1 MTAQSP
7 FCYTHNQGVQYTSM
21 RTNIVIDEKLIEQAR
36 KLTALPTKKAV
47 VDEALRTLIRLKEQ
61 EKILSL
67 RGKIQ
72 WRGDLDDLRTGR
84 GYGRR
89 R

>member
-1 MTAQSP
+1 
-7 FCYTHNQGVQYTSM
+7 M

-72 WRGDLDDLRTGR
+72 WQGDLDELRTGR